1 MSNATTYFRAM
12 AHNNAWSNHRL
23 LTACAKLGDAA
34 FQAERVSFFPS
45 LMETLNHNLTV
56 DWFYVDA
63 LEGGTLG
70 PKAFANEN
78 PCPTMAALMPAQ
90 MAIDRRLVAFCD
102 KLSETALAAETRIH
116 RQDRVQADRTDR
128 VLLHLFEHQIHH
140 RGQAHAML
148 AGTNVAPPQLDEFFM
163 TDEAPLRAEEFKA
176 LGWTEA
182 EVWKGLA

>member
-1 MSNATTYFRAM
+1 MSNAVTYFRSM

-23 LTACAKLGDAA
+23 LSACAKLSDAA

-45 LMETLNHNLTV
+45 LMATLNHNLTV

-70 PKAFANEN
+70 PKAFSNEA
-78 PCPTMAALMPAQ
+78 PCPTMAVLMPEQA
-90 MAIDRRLVAFCD
+90 AVDRRLIAFCD
-102 KLSETALAAETRIH
+102 KLTDASLAAETRIH
-116 RQDRVQADRTDR
+116 RGDRVQLGRTDR
-128 VLLHLFEHQIHH
+128 LLLHLFEHQIHH

-148 AGTNVAPPQLDEFFM
+148 AGTNVKPPQLDEFFM
-163 TDEAPLRAEEFKA
+163 ADEAPLRADEFKA

-182 EVWKGLA
+182 GVWKGLV